1 MGKNTSGF
9 VGKSWLFLTPWDF
22 CGFGFSRYMYVCI
35 YIIIYIHKHIIYCI
49 WTTHV
54 SLWCQSNPHDW
65 SFLWVEQTNGPFMAG
80 SASLHRYLG
89 TSSQLPAHL
98 PLSPLQSGGSLG
110 WHQLAHV
117 LQADPQ
123 FWTQAANLHE
133 APVGLDYFRLTFPI
147 LCGFCSGQDVQYVQ
161 LYWSSIYCWLLGNL
175 RQDQTRHSCI
185 QHPQLARELCPQ
197 PLHETAYQWICV
209 ICITCCINPHTM
221 SSSPMSK
228 VANITVWTGGRDTW

>member
-1 MGKNTSGF
+1 
-9 VGKSWLFLTPWDF
+9 
-22 CGFGFSRYMYVCI
+22 
-35 YIIIYIHKHIIYCI
+35 
-49 WTTHV
+49 
-54 SLWCQSNPHDW
+54 
-65 SFLWVEQTNGPFMAG
+65 MAG

-89 TSSQLPAHL
+89 TSAQLPAHL

-110 WHQLAHV
+110 GHQLAHV

-209 ICITCCINPHTM
+209 WYASLAAFILIQCLHLRCQKWQILQCGQVAEIHDRICSKLPTRKWMECMGNKILHICIQM
-221 SSSPMSK
+221 SQ
-228 VANITVWTGGRDTW
+228 NL